1 MSREGQKLDGA
12 GGGAGIGVL
21 SLDLLGQVLD
31 RLREPRDRKA
41 CRLVSRAFERA
52 EAAHRRALRVLRREP
67 LPRLLRAFQALERL
81 DLSACASLDDASLA
95 AAVAGAGGGLAGLR
109 RVCLARA
116 SGVGWRGLEALVAA
130 CPRLEAVDLSHCIGA
145 GDREAAALAAATGLR
160 ELRFDK
166 CLAVTDM
173 GLAKVAVGCPRLE
186 KLSVKWCREISDI
199 GIDLLAKK
207 CPELR
212 SLDISYLQVGN
223 ESLRSISTL
232 EKLEELAMVGCS
244 CIDDEGLELLSKGSN
259 SLQHHWQHNFLML
272 TFDLFETLIPS
283 KKLLLF
289 QSVDVSRCDHVSYQG
304 LASLIDGRNFLK
316 KLHAADCLHVSWS
329 PQHYLLCTL
338 ISSFF
343 CTYNAKCP
351 IFYVTNKMEIGQR
364 FLSKLAT
371 LKETLT
377 VLKLDGL
384 EVSDSLLQAIGEGC
398 NNLVEIGLSKC
409 SGVTDE
415 GISSLVARC
424 SDLRAIDLTCC
435 NLITNNALDSIADN
449 CKMLARLRLES
460 CSLINEKGLKHIATC
475 CPNLKEIDLTDCGVN
490 DAALEHLAKCTE
502 LRILKLGLCSSISDK
517 GIAFISSNCGK
528 LVELDLYRCNS
539 ITDDGL
545 AALANGCKKIKLLN
559 LCYCN
564 KITDSGLGHLGSL
577 EELTNLE
584 LRCLVRITCIGISSI
599 AIGCKSLI
607 ELDLKRCY
615 SVDDAG
621 LGVLA
626 RNAFNLRQLTI
637 SYCQVT
643 GLGLCHLLS
652 SLRCLQDIKMVHL
665 SWVSIEGFEMALR
678 AACGRLKKLKML
690 TGLKTVLSPELLQML
705 QACGCRIRWV
715 NKPLVY
721 KED

>member
-1 MSREGQKLDGA
+1 MSREGRRLDHGGGGGDDVA
-12 GGGAGIGVL
+12 GGVGVLVL

-31 RLREPRDRKA
+31 RLRDPRDRKA

-52 EAAHRRALRVLRREP
+52 EAAHRRALRALRREP
-67 LPRLLRAFQALERL
+67 LPRLLRAFPALERL
-81 DLSACASLDDASLA
+81 DLSACASLDDACLA
-95 AAVAGAGGGLAGLR
+95 AAVAGAAGAGDLRIR

-130 CPRLEAVDLSHCIGA
+130 CPRLEAVDLSHCVGA
-145 GDREAAALAAATGLR
+145 GDREAAALAAAAGLR
-160 ELRFDK
+160 ELKLEK
-166 CLAVTDM
+166 CLGVTDM
-173 GLAKVAVGCPRLE
+173 GLAKVVVGCPRLE

-223 ESLRSISTL
+223 ESLRSISSL

-259 SLQHHWQHNFLML
+259 SLQ
-272 TFDLFETLIPS
+272 
-283 KKLLLF
+283 
-289 QSVDVSRCDHVSYQG
+289 SVDVSRCDHVTSQG
-304 LASLIDGRNFLK
+304 LASLVDGRNFFQ
-316 KLHAADCLHVSWS
+316 KLYAADCLH
-329 PQHYLLCTL
+329 
-338 ISSFF
+338 
-343 CTYNAKCP
+343 
-351 IFYVTNKMEIGQR
+351 EIGQC

-371 LKETLT
+371 LKGTLT
-377 VLKLDGL
+377 ALKLDGL
-384 EVSDSLLQAIGEGC
+384 EVSDSLLSAIGEDC
-398 NNLVEIGLSKC
+398 VNLVEIGLSKC
-409 SGVTDE
+409 SCVTDE

-424 SDLRAIDLTCC
+424 SHLKKIDLTCC
-435 NLITNNALDSIADN
+435 NLITNSALDSIAEN
-449 CKMLARLRLES
+449 CRMVECLRLES
-460 CSLINEKGLKHIATC
+460 CSLINEKGLERIATR

-490 DAALEHLAKCTE
+490 DAALQHLAKCSE
-502 LRILKLGLCSSISDK
+502 LLILKLGLCSNISDK
-517 GIAFISSNCGK
+517 GLTFISLNCTK

-545 AALANGCKKIKLLN
+545 AALASGCKRIKQLN

-564 KITDSGLGHLGSL
+564 KITDSGLGHLALL

-584 LRCLVRITCIGISSI
+584 LRCLVRITGIGISSI
-599 AIGCKSLI
+599 ATGCKSLI

-621 LGVLA
+621 LWALA
-626 RNAFNLRQLTI
+626 RYALNLRQLTI

-652 SLRCLQDIKMVHL
+652 SLKCLQDIKMVHL

-690 TGLKTVLSPELLQML
+690 SGLKTVLSPDLLQLL
-705 QACGCRIRWV
+705 QAYGCRIRWV

-721 KED
+721 KDG

>member
-1 MSREGQKLDGA
+1 MSREGQKLDCAAGA
-12 GGGAGIGVL
+12 GGVGIGVL

-41 CRLVSRAFERA
+41 CRVVSRAFERA
-52 EAAHRRALRVLRREP
+52 EAAHRRALRVLRRER
-67 LPRLLRAFQALERL
+67 LPRLLRAFPALERL

-130 CPRLEAVDLSHCIGA
+130 CPRLEAVDLSHCVGA
-145 GDREAAALAAATGLR
+145 GDREVAAVAAAAGLR
-160 ELRFDK
+160 DLRLDK

-212 SLDISYLQVGN
+212 SLNISYLKVGN

-244 CIDDEGLELLSKGSN
+244 CIDDEGLELLSKGSD
-259 SLQHHWQHNFLML
+259 SL
-272 TFDLFETLIPS
+272 
-283 KKLLLF
+283 
-289 QSVDVSRCDHVSYQG
+289 QSVDVSRCDHVTYQG
-304 LASLIDGRNFLK
+304 LASLIDGRKFLQ
-316 KLHAADCLHVSWS
+316 KLHAADCLH
-329 PQHYLLCTL
+329 
-338 ISSFF
+338 
-343 CTYNAKCP
+343 
-351 IFYVTNKMEIGQR
+351 EIGQC
-364 FLSKLAT
+364 FLSKLST

-384 EVSDSLLQAIGEGC
+384 GVSDSLLQAFGE
-398 NNLVEIGLSKC
+398 
-409 SGVTDE
+409 
-415 GISSLVARC
+415 
-424 SDLRAIDLTCC
+424 
-435 NLITNNALDSIADN
+435 
-449 CKMLARLRLES
+449 
-460 CSLINEKGLKHIATC
+460 
-475 CPNLKEIDLTDCGVN
+475 
-490 DAALEHLAKCTE
+490 ALEYLAKCSE

-539 ITDDGL
+539 FTDDGL

-615 SVDDAG
+615 SVDDAS
-621 LGVLA
+621 LGALA
-626 RNAFNLRQLTI
+626 RNALNLRQLTI

-721 KED
+721 KDC

>member
-1 MSREGQKLDGA
+1 MSREAQKLDCAAGA
-12 GGGAGIGVL
+12 GGIGVL
-21 SLDLLGQVLD
+21 SLDLLGQVLEH
-31 RLREPRDRKA
+31 LREPRDRKT

-67 LPRLLRAFQALERL
+67 LPRLLRAFPALERL

-95 AAVAGAGGGLAGLR
+95 AAVADAGGGLAGLR
-109 RVCLARA
+109 SVCLARA
-116 SGVGWRGLEALVAA
+116 NGVGWRGLEALVAA
-130 CPRLEAVDLSHCIGA
+130 CPKLAAVDLSHCVTA
-145 GDREAAALAAATGLR
+145 GDREAAALAAAS
-160 ELRFDK
+160 ELRDLRLDK

-173 GLAKVAVGCPRLE
+173 GLAKVAVGCPKLE
-186 KLSVKWCREISDI
+186 KLSLKWCREISDI

-212 SLDISYLQVGN
+212 SLNISYLKVGN
-223 ESLRSISTL
+223 GSLGSISSL
-232 EKLEELAMVGCS
+232 ERLEELAMVCCS
-244 CIDDEGLELLSKGSN
+244 GIDDEGLELLSKGSD
-259 SLQHHWQHNFLML
+259 SL
-272 TFDLFETLIPS
+272 
-283 KKLLLF
+283 
-289 QSVDVSRCDHVSYQG
+289 QSVDVSRCDHVTSEG
-304 LASLIDGRNFLK
+304 LASLIDGRNFLQ
-316 KLHAADCLHVSWS
+316 KLYAADCLH
-329 PQHYLLCTL
+329 
-338 ISSFF
+338 
-343 CTYNAKCP
+343 
-351 IFYVTNKMEIGQR
+351 EIGQR
-364 FLSKLAT
+364 FLSKLAR

-377 VLKLDGL
+377 LLKLDGL
-384 EVSDSLLQAIGEGC
+384 EVSDSLLQAIGESC
-398 NNLVEIGLSKC
+398 NKLVEIGLSKC
-409 SGVTDE
+409 SGVTDG

-424 SDLRAIDLTCC
+424 SDLRTIDLTCC

-449 CKMLARLRLES
+449 CKMLECLRLES
-460 CSLINEKGLKHIATC
+460 CSLINEKGLERITTC
-475 CPNLKEIDLTDCGVN
+475 CPNLKEIDLTDCGVD
-490 DAALEHLAKCTE
+490 DA
-502 LRILKLGLCSSISDK
+502 GLCSSISDR

-545 AALANGCKKIKLLN
+545 AALANGCKRIKLLN

-564 KITDSGLGHLGSL
+564 KITDTGLGHLGSL

-584 LRCLVRITCIGISSI
+584 LRCLVRVTGIGISSV
-599 AIGCKSLI
+599 AIGCKNLI

-621 LGVLA
+621 LWALA
-626 RNAFNLRQLTI
+626 RYALNLRQLTI

-690 TGLKTVLSPELLQML
+690 CGLKTVLSPELLQML

-721 KED
+721 KD

>member
-1 MSREGQKLDGA
+1 MSREGQKLDYDATAIA
-12 GGGAGIGVL
+12 GGVGIGVL

-31 RLREPRDRKA
+31 HLHEPRDRKS

-52 EAAHRRALRVLRREP
+52 EALHRRALRALRREP
-67 LPRLLRAFQALERL
+67 LPRLLRAFQSLEVL

-95 AAVAGAGGGLAGLR
+95 AAVAGAGSGLAGLR

-130 CPRLEAVDLSHCIGA
+130 CPRLEAVDLSHCVGA
-145 GDREAAALAAATGLR
+145 GDREAAAVAAAVGLR
-160 ELRFDK
+160 ELKMEK

-212 SLDISYLQVGN
+212 SLDISYLKVGN
-223 ESLRSISTL
+223 GSLRSISTL

-244 CIDDEGLELLSKGSN
+244 GIDDDGLELLSKGSD
-259 SLQHHWQHNFLML
+259 SL
-272 TFDLFETLIPS
+272 
-283 KKLLLF
+283 
-289 QSVDVSRCDHVSYQG
+289 QSVDVSRCDHVTYQG
-304 LASLIDGRNFLK
+304 LASLMDGRKFLQ
-316 KLHAADCLHVSWS
+316 KLYAADCLH
-329 PQHYLLCTL
+329 
-338 ISSFF
+338 
-343 CTYNAKCP
+343 
-351 IFYVTNKMEIGQR
+351 EIGQR

-377 VLKLDGL
+377 ALKLDGL

-435 NLITNNALDSIADN
+435 NLITNDALDSIADN
-449 CKMLARLRLES
+449 CKMLERLRLES
-460 CSLINEKGLKHIATC
+460 CSLINEKGLERIATC
-475 CPNLKEIDLTDCGVN
+475 CPNLQEIDLTDCGVN
-490 DAALEHLAKCTE
+490 DEALQHLAKCSE

-528 LVELDLYRCNS
+528 LVELDLYRCIS

-545 AALANGCKKIKLLN
+545 AALASGCKKIKLLN

-584 LRCLVRITCIGISSI
+584 LRCLVRITGIGISAI
-599 AIGCKSLI
+599 ATGCKSLI

-621 LGVLA
+621 LGALA

-721 KED
+721 KDC

>member
-1 MSREGQKLDGA
+1 MSREGQRLGCGGA
-12 GGGAGIGVL
+12 GGIGIGVL
-21 SLDLLGQVLD
+21 SLDMLGQVLD
-31 RLREPRDRKA
+31 RLREPRDHKA
-41 CRLVSRAFERA
+41 CRLVSHALERA
-52 EAAHRRALRVLRREP
+52 EAAHRRALRALRREP
-67 LPRLLRAFQALERL
+67 LPRLLRAFPALEQL

-95 AAVAGAGGGLAGLR
+95 AAVAGADLGIR

-130 CPRLEAVDLSHCIGA
+130 CPRLEAVDLSHCVGA
-145 GDREAAALAAATGLR
+145 GDREAAALAAAAGLR
-160 ELRFDK
+160 ELRLDK
-166 CLAVTDM
+166 CLGVTDM

-199 GIDLLAKK
+199 GVDLLAKK
-207 CPELR
+207 CRELR

-223 ESLRSISTL
+223 GSLKSISYL
-232 EKLEELAMVGCS
+232 GKLEELAMVACS

-259 SLQHHWQHNFLML
+259 SLQLVASWQLDFAYTRLELEIWILIECIVQHHWQLNVFEVL
-272 TFDLFETLIPS
+272 TFDLFKASIHS
-283 KKLLLF
+283 NYLLLF
-289 QSVDVSRCDHVSYQG
+289 QTVDVSRCDHVTSQG
-304 LASLIDGRNFLK
+304 LASLIHGHNFLQ
-316 KLHAADCLHVSWS
+316 KLHAADCLH
-329 PQHYLLCTL
+329 
-338 ISSFF
+338 
-343 CTYNAKCP
+343 
-351 IFYVTNKMEIGQR
+351 EIGQC

-384 EVSDSLLQAIGEGC
+384 EVSVSLLEAIGEGC
-398 NNLVEIGLSKC
+398 DNLVEIGLSKC

-424 SDLRAIDLTCC
+424 SHLRTIDLTCC
-435 NLITNNALDSIADN
+435 NLITNNALDLIADN
-449 CKMLARLRLES
+449 CKMVECLRLES
-460 CSLINEKGLKHIATC
+460 CSLINEKGLDWIATC

-490 DAALEHLAKCTE
+490 DAALQPLAKCSE
-502 LRILKLGLCSSISDK
+502 LLILKLGLCSSISDK
-517 GIAFISSNCGK
+517 GLAFISSNCGK

-539 ITDDGL
+539 VTDDGL
-545 AALANGCKKIKLLN
+545 AALVNGCKKIKLLN

-564 KITDSGLGHLGSL
+564 KITDGGLIHLGSL

-584 LRCLVRITCIGISSI
+584 LRCLARITGIGISSI

-607 ELDLKRCY
+607 ELDLKHCY

-621 LGVLA
+621 LWALA
-626 RNAFNLRQLTI
+626 RYALNLRQLTI

-652 SLRCLQDIKMVHL
+652 SLRSLQDIKMVHL

-678 AACGRLKKLKML
+678 VTCGRLKKLKML
-690 TGLKTVLSPELLQML
+690 SGLKTVLSPELLQML
-705 QACGCRIRWV
+705 QSCGCRIRWV

-721 KED
+721 KD

>member
-1 MSREGQKLDGA
+1 MSREGQRLGCGGA
-12 GGGAGIGVL
+12 GGIGIGVL
-21 SLDLLGQVLD
+21 SLDMLGQVLD
-31 RLREPRDRKA
+31 RLREPRDHKA
-41 CRLVSRAFERA
+41 CRLVSHALERA
-52 EAAHRRALRVLRREP
+52 EAAHRRALRALRREP
-67 LPRLLRAFQALERL
+67 LPRLLRAFPALEQL

-95 AAVAGAGGGLAGLR
+95 AAVAGADLGIR

-130 CPRLEAVDLSHCIGA
+130 CPRLEAVDLSHCVGA
-145 GDREAAALAAATGLR
+145 GDREAAALAAAAGLR
-160 ELRFDK
+160 ELRLDK
-166 CLAVTDM
+166 CLGVTDM

-199 GIDLLAKK
+199 GVDLLAKK
-207 CPELR
+207 CRELR

-223 ESLRSISTL
+223 GSLKSISYL
-232 EKLEELAMVGCS
+232 GKLEELAMVACS

-259 SLQHHWQHNFLML
+259 SLQ
-272 TFDLFETLIPS
+272 T
-283 KKLLLF
+283 
-289 QSVDVSRCDHVSYQG
+289 VDVSRCDHVTSQG
-304 LASLIDGRNFLK
+304 LASLIHGHNFLQ
-316 KLHAADCLHVSWS
+316 KLHAADCLH
-329 PQHYLLCTL
+329 
-338 ISSFF
+338 
-343 CTYNAKCP
+343 
-351 IFYVTNKMEIGQR
+351 EIGQC

-384 EVSDSLLQAIGEGC
+384 EVSVSLLEAIGEGC
-398 NNLVEIGLSKC
+398 DNLVEIGLSKC

-424 SDLRAIDLTCC
+424 SHLRTIDLTCC
-435 NLITNNALDSIADN
+435 NLITNNALDLIADN
-449 CKMLARLRLES
+449 CKMVECLRLES
-460 CSLINEKGLKHIATC
+460 CSLINEKGLDWIATC

-490 DAALEHLAKCTE
+490 DAALQPLAKCSE
-502 LRILKLGLCSSISDK
+502 LLILKLGLCSSISDK
-517 GIAFISSNCGK
+517 GLAFISSNCGK

-539 ITDDGL
+539 VTDDGL
-545 AALANGCKKIKLLN
+545 AALVNGCKKIKLLN

-564 KITDSGLGHLGSL
+564 KITDGGLIHLGSL

-584 LRCLVRITCIGISSI
+584 LRCLARITGIGISSI

-607 ELDLKRCY
+607 ELDLKHCY

-621 LGVLA
+621 LWALA
-626 RNAFNLRQLTI
+626 RYALNLRQLTI

-652 SLRCLQDIKMVHL
+652 SLRSLQDIKMVHL

-678 AACGRLKKLKML
+678 VTCGRLKKLKML
-690 TGLKTVLSPELLQML
+690 SGLKTVLSPELLQML
-705 QACGCRIRWV
+705 QSCGCRIRWV

-721 KED
+721 KD